1 MKKSK
6 SFTLIE
12 LLVVIAI
19 IAILAAM
26 LLPALSKAR
35 EKARAISCLNNLKQI
50 GLEHMMYAQENEDHF
65 VFTQSVSATGYR
77 PWPLYVG
84 YKTGD
89 PKWNCPSVVQNLTS
103 SWRVYGMINYH
114 QDGTYSSKKATLGD
128 VLVQVSDVC
137 GGTWNRYYLMNA
149 YKQPSA
155 STLLA
160 CTADSVGSTVV
171 GLGRWQYNAG
181 AWCDTYG
188 NIFLCHNEQANTFFV
203 DGHAAAQGWGG
214 FRNGPDQCKYF
225 VTHGLE
231 KLSKP

>member
-35 EKARAISCLNNLKQI
+35 EKARAISCLNNIKQI
-50 GLEHMMYAQENEDHF
+50 GLEHMMYAQDNEDHF
-65 VFTQSVSATGYR
+65 IFTQSHNASSYR
-77 PWPLYVG
+77 PWPAFIG
-84 YKTGD
+84 YKTND

-103 SWRVYGMINYH
+103 SWRVYGMVNYH
-114 QDGTYSSKKATLGD
+114 QDGTYNTKKAVLGD
-128 VLVQVSDVC
+128 VLVQVSNVC
-137 GGTWNRYYLMNA
+137 GGIWNRYYLVNA
-149 YKQPSA
+149 YKLPSA
-155 STLLA
+155 SSLLA
-160 CTADSVGSTVV
+160 CTADSTGASTP
-171 GLGRWQYNAG
+171 GQPRWQFNAG

-188 NIFLCHNEQANTFFV
+188 NIFLAHNERANTFFV
-203 DGHAAAQGWGG
+203 DGHAAAQGWGE

-225 VTHGLE
+225 VTRSLE
-231 KLSKP
+231 KMSKP

>member
-35 EKARAISCLNNLKQI
+35 EKARAISCLNNIKQI
-50 GLEHMMYAQENEDHF
+50 GLEQVMYAQENEDHF
-65 VFTQSVSATGYR
+65 IFTQSHNASSYR
-77 PWPLYVG
+77 PWPAFIG
-84 YKTGD
+84 YKTND

-103 SWRVYGMINYH
+103 FWRVYGMVNYH
-114 QDGTYSSKKATLGD
+114 QDGTYSTKKAVLGD
-128 VLVQVSDVC
+128 VLVQVSNVC
-137 GGTWNRYYLMNA
+137 GGIWNRYYLVNA

-155 STLLA
+155 SSLLA
-160 CTADSVGSTVV
+160 CTADSMGASAP
-171 GLGRWQYNAG
+171 GQPRWQFNAG

-188 NIFLCHNEQANTFFV
+188 NIFLAHNERANTFFV
-203 DGHAAAQGWGG
+203 DGHAAAQGWGE

-225 VTHGLE
+225 VTRSLE
-231 KLSKP
+231 KMSKP